1 MIWHSREVLANLG
14 IDIWVSKGAVCQQL
28 PQFTI
33 WRDKN
38 TPAVMLDITSH
49 VEISTTDALLN
60 DPILSFEIE
69 QSKQVQ
75 TKPEQ
80 KEEPIEAVEQELRPS
95 VILEPFN
102 IQALVLPH
110 LVILMEGSNINS
122 DQQLLWSNIQRAVQA
137 EFTELNWPF
146 ALPELQD
153 GYCVESFIQGF
164 LDVISTEKTVLVL
177 GQVPHYTKSNMMHLA
192 SLQEMLDEPLLKR
205 RLWKFIQNK
214 V

>member
-1 MIWHSREVLANLG
+1 
-14 IDIWVSKGAVCQQL
+14 
-28 PQFTI
+28 
-33 WRDKN
+33 
-38 TPAVMLDITSH
+38 MLDIASH

-110 LVILMEGSNINS
+110 LVILMEGSNITS

-146 ALPELQD
+146 ALPELQ
-153 GYCVESFIQGF
+153 I
-164 LDVISTEKTVLVL
+164 IA
-177 GQVPHYTKSNMMHLA
+177 LA
-192 SLQEMLDEPLLKR
+192 
-205 RLWKFIQNK
+205 
-214 V
+214 